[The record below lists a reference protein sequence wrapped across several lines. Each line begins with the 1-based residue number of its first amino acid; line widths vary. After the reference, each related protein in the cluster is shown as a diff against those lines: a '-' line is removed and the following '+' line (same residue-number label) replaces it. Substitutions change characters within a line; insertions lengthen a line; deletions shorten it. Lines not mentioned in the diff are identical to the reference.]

1 MKKQLLL
8 LSMVSIVALSG
19 CDVSQIVEN
28 DKQVIVKIGDT
39 AYTADDLFEHYSNTS
54 AGASAY
60 YNAVYDVLIS
70 EVQPNTNAIENA
82 VSADMDSFQ
91 EAARKS
97 ASDNGTS
104 YTTELSKSLE
114 AKGVENLEELQELYY
129 LDAKKEAYK
138 ESYYDSNLNDSL
150 LEEYIT
156 NYAPYHIR
164 HILVKNSADSSLYK
178 GKISKD
184 DAINLADTVK
194 RLAEGKETFGVIA
207 QSTAANGD
215 TGSAAIYGDVGIMDT
230 TTSFVSEFKYSIY
243 QYDALY
249 NSYAASSVAKFNANQ
264 DNRKVGNTTVKG
276 THLIPESVDTQ
287 LLKDNINRIPY
298 DVFTQLK
305 EYAGYEKN
313 DQGLQVQDGKEEYFP
328 RNYLYNT
335 FINNHNLGVITKGN
349 SGINSNR
356 FQTIEGLSADGSD
369 ANKVLCDEEKRPILV
384 SKAGTGAGDSGYQ
397 GVHFIIIQKSAFT
410 SKIEDL
416 KEYYDNKVYSTS
428 EDVSKIDSYV
438 TFIKSDRKTYTE
450 RAEKIKSNVKG
461 FDSYI
466 DYRIFEQALEESGA
480 TLNEEAADII
490 NRYIEA
496 NRQSTAYSAVE
507 SYEKSWKSYMDLLNV
522 QIAVEDLKLSSTAID
537 KAYGKSFNLLT
548 K

>member
-150 LEEYIT
+150 LQEYIE

-230 TTSFVSEFKYSIY
+230 TTSFVSEFKYSVY

-264 DNRKVGNTTVKG
+264 DNRKVGNTSVKG

-335 FINNHNLGVITKGN
+335 FLNNHNLGVITKGN
-349 SGINSNR
+349 SGITSNR
-356 FQTIEGLSADGSD
+356 FKTIANLSADGSD
-369 ANKVLCDEEKRPILV
+369 ANKVLCDEAGRPILV

-397 GVHFIIIQKSAFT
+397 GIHFIIIQKSAFEST
-410 SKIEDL
+410 IDEL

-428 EDVSKIDSYV
+428 EDVSGIDSYV

-466 DYRIFEQALEESGA
+466 DYRIFEQALAESGA

-507 SYEKSWKSYMDLLNV
+507 SYEKSWKAYIDLLNV